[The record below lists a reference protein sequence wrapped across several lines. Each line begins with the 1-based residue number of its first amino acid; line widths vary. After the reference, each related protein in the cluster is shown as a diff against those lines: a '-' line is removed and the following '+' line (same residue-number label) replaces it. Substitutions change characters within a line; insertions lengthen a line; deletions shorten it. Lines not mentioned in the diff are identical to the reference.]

1 MQINLQHSKT
11 ATDNFNQFT
20 MEAALDIVFIQEPYI
35 YKNQVTGISRKHRIF
50 ENVLLGISPASICSW
65 PTFRNA
71 VSVPSS
77 KAGGRLWGVRGS
89 KV

>member
-1 MQINLQHSKT
+1 MGCTIGLNIEKTDLQK
-11 ATDNFNQFT
+11 QK
-20 MEAALDIVFIQEPYI
+20 EIL
-35 YKNQVTGISRKHRIF
+35 ISDFRRDLNV

-77 KAGGRLWGVRGS
+77 KAGGRLWDVRGS

>member
-1 MQINLQHSKT
+1 MIHLIFIYV
-11 ATDNFNQFT
+11 FNRR
-20 MEAALDIVFIQEPYI
+20 YNI
-35 YKNQVTGISRKHRIF
+35 YLISDFRRDLNI

>member
-1 MQINLQHSKT
+1 MSVCC
-11 ATDNFNQFT
+11 A
-20 MEAALDIVFIQEPYI
+20 VC
-35 YKNQVTGISRKHRIF
+35 VTGRLAVESAGSINKNI

-65 PTFRNA
+65 PTFRNP

>member
-1 MQINLQHSKT
+1 MVL
-11 ATDNFNQFT
+11 ATVISCNNSYN
-20 MEAALDIVFIQEPYI
+20 VIQYNI
-35 YKNQVTGISRKHRIF
+35 

-65 PTFRNA
+65 PTFRNP